1 MTQISQ
7 DDVRHLAQLSSLQL
21 NDNEVDSLQQDIA
34 GILSYVEQLGEL
46 DTANVQP
53 TYQVTDLENVWRED
67 EVAEDEVT
75 REQLLS
81 LAPEA
86 ANNQVKVPKVL

>member
-1 MTQISQ
+1 M
-7 DDVRHLAQLSSLQL
+7 RHLAQLSSLQL
-21 NDNEVDSLQQDIA
+21 SDDEVADLQQDIA

-46 DTANVQP
+46 DTADVQP

-67 EVAEDEVT
+67 EVVEDEVT
-75 REQLLS
+75 REQLLA
-81 LAPEA
+81 LAPES